1 MKITQFFHN
10 TRAEMKHVHWPS
22 RQHTIVFT
30 AVVIIVS
37 AVVGYLLGAFDMLFQ
52 AILKASLF

>member
-1 MKITQFFHN
+1 MALKQFFQQ
-10 TRAEMKHVHWPS
+10 TRAEMKQVRWPT

-30 AVVIIVS
+30 AVVILVS

-52 AILKASLF
+52 AGLKEILF

>member
-1 MKITQFFHN
+1 MAIKQFFQN
-10 TRAEMKHVHWPS
+10 TRAEMKQVRWPS

-37 AVVGYLLGAFDMLFQ
+37 AIVGYLLGAFDLLFQ
-52 AILKASLF
+52 TGLKEILF